1 MVVTR
6 RKWDTVK
13 GMQEAYTQRA
23 TILLLAK
30 MKVALERRSH
40 RALAVL
46 LHFHPILE
54 KVQIYDLS
62 LERFDPS

>member
-1 MVVTR
+1 
-6 RKWDTVK
+6 
-13 GMQEAYTQRA
+13 
-23 TILLLAK
+23 